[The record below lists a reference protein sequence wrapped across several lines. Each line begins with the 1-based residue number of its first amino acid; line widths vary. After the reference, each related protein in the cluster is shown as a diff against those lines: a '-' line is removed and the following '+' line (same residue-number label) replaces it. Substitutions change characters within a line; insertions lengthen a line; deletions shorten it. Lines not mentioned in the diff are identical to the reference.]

1 MLEFVIIAVLIG
13 GFALLWDRFKG
24 LERRISQ
31 LELHDNIA
39 PAQAASILASDPAP
53 EPAPEPAAEP
63 HVAEPVAEAAVEPA
77 TPIDRSTGAPA
88 SEPETEPAPQ
98 QLWAAELQP
107 ALTQTQ
113 DEFKEATPSRFQFDF
128 EDIFGRRL
136 PIWAGGIALAI
147 SGIFL
152 VRYSIE
158 AGLVTPRVRVLLSVL
173 FGLGLI
179 AGAEAAYRFELK
191 LRDERVRQALA
202 GAGLATLFGSF
213 YLAGSGYGLIGA
225 GAAFVGLA
233 AVTAAAISLSSR
245 FGLPCAIVGLVG
257 GFAAP
262 MLVDSDGANVPLLA
276 LYLALVTGGLAWTGK
291 RQGRSWLGFAAMAA
305 GLGWGVLIM
314 LGGIDSTSDI
324 LAFGGYLIV
333 MGTVLPAFM
342 GVRSGP
348 SLPQI
353 GAGAI
358 ATLQMAYL
366 VDEGGY
372 SFLTW
377 GLYLLIAA
385 ALAFLGW
392 RNPILRAGSA
402 VAAAIGLWLL
412 AFWPNP
418 ATTNF
423 FLIGAAQVAI
433 FAGVPLA
440 LQWRGKATL
449 LDIVQLSAAALASG
463 ILAHGRYGITS
474 AQVGDNMLGLVMAAL
489 ALFPAASFAISWRS
503 SQGLDQNLEMR
514 TTLAQLIS
522 ASLLTL
528 AALLIIT
535 PDWMAPVMGAIV
547 AIGLA
552 GLVHSRKQVP
562 LHLMAWAGAVVAVLL
577 LTASPGFTGQIELL
591 LGNSRDTNILQ
602 SVLRWGAILASMAA
616 LWFVLAGHQTRPVAS
631 GLAALFAYGLAA
643 QFIPGEALAW
653 VAALGAIAVAEWRR
667 NEDAAWGTLL
677 AIAGAWTLVPL
688 LTWSAAAMVALA
700 GVEFLAPDAISA
712 ADLFKVI
719 APTILAAGLIAWRH
733 EALDARVRT
742 ALAGGAGAMAL
753 VSIHSLYKG
762 AWNISN
768 STSFEVLGMAERTV
782 WQAALLGAAMVLQ
795 KFGTH
800 RLARTA
806 SIALIVAALG
816 HFAWFTLVLHNPL
829 WASQHV
835 GSLAIANWITPAYG
849 VALAAL
855 VTGRRLI
862 PETGPHALRM
872 GIDGTMM
879 GLIAIMAASLLR
891 QIFAGSLLNQIAIG
905 QSESL
910 LLSLLGIVLAL
921 GFLWWGSRQGLRT
934 WRVGSL
940 VLMLMAVLKVF
951 LIDAAGLDGLLRIA
965 SFMAL
970 GFSLIGIGW
979 FYTRQLKSE
988 RTGLN
993 SPA

>member
-13 GFALLWDRFKG
+13 GFALLWDRLKG
-24 LERRISQ
+24 LERRLSQ

-39 PAQAASILASDPAP
+39 PARAASILAGDPAP
-53 EPAPEPAAEP
+53 DPVAQPQ
-63 HVAEPVAEAAVEPA
+63 VAEPVAEAAVEPA

-88 SEPETEPAPQ
+88 SKPEPVSASQ
-98 QLWAAELQP
+98 QLRKAEAPP

-113 DEFKEATPSRFQFDF
+113 DQQEDTKAPRFQFDF

-147 SGIFL
+147 SGIFM

-158 AGLVTPRVRVLLSVL
+158 AGLVTPRVRVLLSMV

-225 GAAFVGLA
+225 GVAFAGLA
-233 AVTAAAISLSSR
+233 AVTAAAITLSTR

-262 MLVDSDGANVPLLA
+262 MLVDSDGTNVPLLA
-276 LYLALVTGGLAWTGK
+276 LYLALVTGGLAWTGQ

-324 LAFGGYLIV
+324 LAFGGFLIV

-342 GVRSGP
+342 GIRSGP
-348 SLPQI
+348 SLLQI

-385 ALAFLGW
+385 ALGFLGW
-392 RNPILRAGSA
+392 RNPALRVGSA
-402 VAAAIGLWLL
+402 GAAAVGLWLL
-412 AFWPNP
+412 AFWPSP
-418 ATTNF
+418 ATTD
-423 FLIGAAQVAI
+423 FLLVCAAQMVI

-449 LDIVQLSAAALASG
+449 LDIVQLSVVALITG
-463 ILAHGRYGITS
+463 ILVYGRYGFFS
-474 AQVGDNMLGLVMAAL
+474 SLLGDNSLAQIMAVL
-489 ALFPAASFAISWRS
+489 TLFPAVSFAVSWRS
-503 SQGLDQNLEMR
+503 NQTLALR

-522 ASLLTL
+522 GGLLTL
-528 AALLIIT
+528 AALLFIT
-535 PDWMAPVMGAIV
+535 PGWMAPAMAAIV

-552 GLVHSRKQVP
+552 ALVHWRKQTP
-562 LHLMAWAGAVVAVLL
+562 LHLMAWAGVMMVVLMLAG
-577 LTASPGFTGQIELL
+577 STGSTDQVELL
-591 LGNSRDTNILQ
+591 FNNSRDTNIGRAI
-602 SVLRWGAILASMAA
+602 LRWGAVLASVVA
-616 LWFVLAGHQTRPVAS
+616 LWFVLADHRTKPVAS
-631 GLAALFAYGLAA
+631 GLAGLFAYGLAA
-643 QFIPGEALAW
+643 QVIPGDALAW
-653 VAALGAIAVAEWRR
+653 VAALGAVAVVEWRKDER
-667 NEDAAWGTLL
+667 AAWATLL
-677 AIAGAWTLVPL
+677 AIAGAWTLLPL
-688 LTWSAAAMVALA
+688 FSWCAASLVALI

-733 EALDARVRT
+733 EALPIRFRQ
-742 ALAGGAGAMAL
+742 ALVGGAGAMTL
-753 VSIHSLYKG
+753 VSVHSLYKG

-768 STSFEVLGMAERTV
+768 IASFEALGLAERTM
-782 WQAALLGAAMVLQ
+782 WQAVLLGAAIVVK
-795 KFGTH
+795 KFGVH
-800 RLARTA
+800 RLTRPA
-806 SIALIVAALG
+806 SIALIAAALG

-835 GSLAIANWITPAYG
+835 GSLPIVNWITAAYG
-849 VALAAL
+849 VALAGL
-855 VTGRRLI
+855 MLGRRLI
-862 PETGPHALRM
+862 QNTGPHALRIA
-872 GIDGTMM
+872 IDGAMM
-879 GLIAIMAASLLR
+879 ALIAIMVASLLR

-921 GFLWWGSRQGLRT
+921 GFLWWGSRQGLRS

-940 VLMLMAVLKVF
+940 VLMLLAVLKVF
-951 LIDAAGLDGLLRIA
+951 LSDAAGLDGLLRIA

-988 RTGLN
+988 R
-993 SPA
+993 AA